1 MKKLI
6 TLPLLISMTGL
17 LFANQSLAITQ
28 SQMQMRA
35 TATCDSYASM
45 SRIASPGV
53 VYEVCLNG
61 AKESMQGRNSACESK
76 IRQFNKQADTLHGME
91 RAEYIEI
98 SQAYRM
104 GCNVGKQTPKINSE
118 NKQAIAKP
126 LSQKEIEERQEIQN
140 YSMEIR
146 NAFSQI
152 RSGSPDLTGQK
163 CSIKVWFSQSGN
175 VLSIKVESGDNDA
188 CSYVLK
194 RTQKIKLSAMNDS
207 QYKVFRN
214 TPIDFSF

>member
-53 VYEVCLNG
+53 VY
-61 AKESMQGRNSACESK
+61 
-76 IRQFNKQADTLHGME
+76 
-91 RAEYIEI
+91 
-98 SQAYRM
+98 
-104 GCNVGKQTPKINSE
+104 VGKQTPKINSE

-152 RSGSPDLTGQK
+152 RSGAPDLTGQK

-194 RTQKIKLSAMNDS
+194 RTQKIKLSAMNDN
-207 QYKVFRN
+207 QAQCN
-214 TPIDFSF
+214 E